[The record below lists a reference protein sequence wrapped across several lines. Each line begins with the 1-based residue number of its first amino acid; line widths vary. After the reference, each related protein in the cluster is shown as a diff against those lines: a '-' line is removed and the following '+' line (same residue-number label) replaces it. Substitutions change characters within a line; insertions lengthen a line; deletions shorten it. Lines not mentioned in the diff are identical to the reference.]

1 VYRLPVIEAIR
12 LTGATCKASG
22 LYQRLSRLR
31 AREAAE
37 EELAVAEYD
46 AAAAALVCL
55 GGATKP
61 TPKKRTPTAASSSKA
76 AMIDEALDALP
87 EWCDRDGTR
96 KSMTRH
102 QRKNLTQ
109 AHLSRLTC
117 QVEKRYYSARYSA
130 GYKAATLAMQS
141 TADSKQY
148 GTGLRATVNRINKEM
163 LHSPNDKKLTKST
176 IYNAVARGDFGISPL
191 KNGRKGVIPPELTHG
206 LACHSVMMQASGEGE
221 ASSLKMRAISSAVTL
236 GTKFENTFST
246 DYLWR
251 KTRLDHPRLIMPAKA
266 IDNED
271 RRVDWLTYKNIND
284 WNTRAKSFLVSIGM
298 GTEDPGLIRKCFV
311 CFIFCQHVTHSIC
324 SFECLFHFRRRREQ
338 DGSRP

>member
-1 VYRLPVIEAIR
+1 MYRLPVIEAIR

-61 TPKKRTPTAASSSKA
+61 TPKKRKPTAASSSKA

-163 LHSPNDKKLTKST
+163 LHLPNDKKLTKST
-176 IYNAVARGDFGISPL
+176 IYNAVAWGDFGISPL
-191 KNGRKGVIPPELTHG
+191 KNG
-206 LACHSVMMQASGEGE
+206 
-221 ASSLKMRAISSAVTL
+221 
-236 GTKFENTFST
+236 
-246 DYLWR
+246 
-251 KTRLDHPRLIMPAKA
+251 
-266 IDNED
+266 
-271 RRVDWLTYKNIND
+271 
-284 WNTRAKSFLVSIGM
+284 
-298 GTEDPGLIRKCFV
+298 
-311 CFIFCQHVTHSIC
+311 
-324 SFECLFHFRRRREQ
+324 
-338 DGSRP
+338 

>member
-1 VYRLPVIEAIR
+1 MYRLPVIEAIR

-55 GGATKP
+55 GGATTP

-96 KSMTRH
+96 KSMTRR

-141 TADSKQY
+141 TADSKQS
-148 GTGLRATVNRINKEM
+148 E
-163 LHSPNDKKLTKST
+163 
-176 IYNAVARGDFGISPL
+176 
-191 KNGRKGVIPPELTHG
+191 
-206 LACHSVMMQASGEGE
+206 
-221 ASSLKMRAISSAVTL
+221 
-236 GTKFENTFST
+236 
-246 DYLWR
+246 
-251 KTRLDHPRLIMPAKA
+251 
-266 IDNED
+266 
-271 RRVDWLTYKNIND
+271 
-284 WNTRAKSFLVSIGM
+284 
-298 GTEDPGLIRKCFV
+298 IRKY
-311 CFIFCQHVTHSIC
+311 ILH
-324 SFECLFHFRRRREQ
+324 
-338 DGSRP
+338 